1 MGMKLDKEQIMHLK
15 DVTDFILTFEEKDYE
30 DWVRDTGNVDGHV
43 YWKAR
48 ELAWAMNKAG
58 ITIVTEGEGL

>member
-48 ELAWAMNKAG
+48 ELAWA
-58 ITIVTEGEGL
+58 